1 MRTRR
6 ILLTLIAVFVVI
18 VSGTS
23 LIRTVRSFYRLDFP
37 VSWVEEGLVINEVP
51 TGSTAEASGLA
62 VGDTVIEV
70 DGVSIQRLDDPAF
83 ILAGGEEHDLRIR
96 RADGTISER
105 RFNSPPPKFN
115 SVYLA
120 RTAVG
125 FFGLGC
131 ALVAVW
137 GTRRREA
144 ATFLLF
150 AVAALILGAVPNRI
164 ASAELFF
171 QIIRRGVGAALPF
184 LIVRFFAIFPERDR
198 SMRMWDLLTL
208 TAAAASAATVLF
220 ADAEA
225 WWPAV
230 ASLLRVLFVSS
241 MIFGVILQIWRWRAA
256 GREVRIRRQIEWAA
270 LGLFVGLA
278 PFLVLVMIPRWVGI
292 PFEPFSW
299 LAVFPISAIPLTWL
313 AALKGYRLW
322 DLEPISRDSLSA
334 TLVVVT
340 GGFIFALTNH
350 LLLRYTGG
358 LGSLRNLFAFATG
371 VLLVVLLQP
380 VRLRVERFLDQWLHQ
395 GRPAP
400 RSLLTGASRE
410 LARVTDPRE
419 ALIRLSETLTEG
431 LEFDLVATYL
441 LTQGESFERITGDE
455 DLLPMRLPGKVP
467 ETDFPGEYEIPLATL
482 GYTVRVPLERV
493 GIVHGLL
500 YLGLRRG
507 VFPLGSEGE
516 EVVATFA
523 AQAALALESARY
535 LDDLRRQ
542 AEEYRIL
549 HTNTQRII
557 ESSAAAIL
565 VCDAAAHILSA
576 NRQAA
581 GIFGRKAGALV
592 GLGLGS
598 LVDLPEEWRGELP
611 VHAVNTEARTFSDPP
626 RRVILAVSVLELDSG
641 SFNGRVVVLQ
651 DVSELRDLQDRMR
664 DQERLAGLGRLA
676 SGLAHEIN
684 TPLTGISSFAQMLGK
699 MTPEDDPR
707 ATVVSKLVDQSFRV
721 SRIVS
726 NLRAMVRDSTD
737 SRMVLDVATVAV
749 RAAQDA
755 ARSLGAEDRLEV
767 SEAGEPVMVWGSV
780 GPLELAVGNL
790 VRNAIEASPR
800 DGVVRFSI
808 EGDTDWAEIRVED
821 SGPGVPEAVGEKI
834 FEPFFTTKTERGG
847 TGLGLAIT
855 RDMITQLGGE
865 IGLENLERGGARA
878 TIRLQR
884 WQETEPSS

>member
-37 VSWVEEGLVINEVP
+37 VSWVEQGLVIDEVP
-51 TGSTAEASGLA
+51 TGSTAEAAGLLE
-62 VGDTVIEV
+62 GDTVIEV
-70 DGVSIQRLDDPAF
+70 DGVSVERLDDPAF
-83 ILAGGEEHDLRIR
+83 MLAGGEDHGIR
-96 RADGTISER
+96 VRHADGSDSMLQYR
-105 RFNSPPPKFN
+105 SPPPTFN

-125 FFGLGC
+125 FLGLGC

-144 ATFLLF
+144 ATFLLL

-164 ASAELFF
+164 ASAELLF
-171 QIIRRGVGAALPF
+171 QVIRRGVGAALPF
-184 LIVRFFAIFPERDR
+184 LIVRFFAIFPDKKR
-198 SMRMWDLLTL
+198 SMRLWDLLTL
-208 TAAAASAATVLF
+208 TAVAASAATALVP
-220 ADAEA
+220 DAEA

-230 ASLLRVLFVSS
+230 ASLVRVLFVSS
-241 MIFGVILQIWRWRAA
+241 MIYGVVLQIWRWRTAERDLRA
-256 GREVRIRRQIEWAA
+256 RRQIEWAA

-350 LLLRYTGG
+350 LLLRYTVG

-410 LARVTDPRE
+410 LARLTDPRE
-419 ALIRLSETLTEG
+419 VLVRLSETLTEG

-441 LTQGESFERITGDE
+441 RTAGESFERITGGE
-455 DLLPMRLPGKVP
+455 ERLPLRLPGRVA
-467 ETDFPGEYEIPLATL
+467 ESEFPGEYEDPLASI
-482 GYTVRVPLERV
+482 GYAVRVPLERV
-493 GIVHGLL
+493 GTVHGLL

-581 GIFGRKAGALV
+581 GIFGREAGALV
-592 GLGLGS
+592 GLDLGS
-598 LVDLPEEWRGELP
+598 LVDLPDDWRGELP
-611 VHAVNTEARTFSDPP
+611 VHAVNTEARTLGEPP

-664 DQERLAGLGRLA
+664 EQERLAGLGRLA

-699 MTPEDDPR
+699 MTSEDDPR

-726 NLRAMVRDSTD
+726 NLRAMVRDSAD

-755 ARSLGAEDRLEV
+755 ARSLGADDRLEV
-767 SEAGEPVMVWGSV
+767 SETGEPVMVWGSV
-780 GPLELAVGNL
+780 GPLELAIGNL
-790 VRNAIEASPR
+790 VRNALEASPP
-800 DGVVRFSI
+800 DGVVHFLI
-808 EGDTDWAEIRVED
+808 AGDADWAEIRIQD
-821 SGPGVPEAVGEKI
+821 SGPGIPEEIGDKV

-855 RDMITQLGGE
+855 RDMIAQLGGE
-865 IGLENLERGGARA
+865 IGLENQEHGGACA